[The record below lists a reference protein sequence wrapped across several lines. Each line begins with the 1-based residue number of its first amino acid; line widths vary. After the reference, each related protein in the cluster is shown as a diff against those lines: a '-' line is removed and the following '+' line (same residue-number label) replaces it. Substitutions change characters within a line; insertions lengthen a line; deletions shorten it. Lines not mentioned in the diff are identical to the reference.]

1 MASVTPPEV
10 RDLPNSGGQGR
21 EPLRPNVLRLFSR
34 FWALVLKYPNFSL
47 GILLS
52 VAVCAPWLNGGR
64 LLLLDFSTA
73 QSGALFPSQ
82 LLGLH
87 GGLVSGYP
95 FGFFASLILKAF
107 GSFGSVVPVFIF
119 FPIASVAIGRL
130 IPGEKLGKLA
140 GALLYCINPFVYDRI
155 FVGHLGLLLGYALL
169 PFAFSSLLRIPSSD
183 RRFSGLSLGIWW
195 TVLIGCSPH
204 FLWIFGIPLGLF
216 LVLNLTTWKVTKSLL
231 VAVGFVVLTNLYI
244 VIDARAGGIDQRIG
258 INNLIAYRTLSDPH
272 LGLLANVV
280 GLYGFW
286 RLGPA
291 LAKNLI
297 TGWPLVLLGILVV
310 AGSGFYGAIKRRSS
324 FSTSTWTRRN
334 LLFILLC
341 GILGILL
348 AMGDQGPTGSVFR
361 FAYLHVPFF
370 VVMREPQK
378 FLMLWAMVLALG
390 FGMGIG
396 GLKQAMRDGRVQ
408 KLLFI
413 VILALPIIYQPLMF
427 WGLSGQVQTSHYPK
441 SWYSVRSMIND
452 RQGALLAL
460 PWHMY
465 LAFPFTGHRVI
476 ANPASQFFGGND
488 IVGGNVELPNIFTTS
503 TSERQAYLDY
513 ILPKGGEMT
522 DFGALLKPLGVQY
535 LALFKTVDWKKYSW
549 LTHQHDMRLVY
560 SSGSVELFLN
570 RDFKGMAYESPATTS
585 VSNLSQLIA
594 LARLYKLDNQ
604 TVVLGH
610 LYPIESGQKVAA
622 GDGSLG
628 TIPEATIKLTS
639 STQFEVSSNSPGW
652 VNIAIPYDSGWKI
665 GNISPVETASG
676 TMAWYLGRGSYQGN
690 FVPAFT
696 SLAGDLFSLAVFL
709 AGIATIVLTS
719 IARRKVKES

>member
-1 MASVTPPEV
+1 MSPIAKDATVLEQQGENPSLPLASK
-10 RDLPNSGGQGR
+10 LKGR
-21 EPLRPNVLRLFSR
+21 V
-34 FWALVLKYPNFSL
+34 WALVLAYPNLFL
-47 GILLS
+47 GMLLS
-52 VAVCAPWLNGGR
+52 VAVCAPWFNGGR
-64 LLLLDFSTA
+64 LLLLDWSTA
-73 QSGALFPSQ
+73 QPTQLFPSQ

-95 FGFFASLILKAF
+95 FGFFVNVLLRLFGVF
-107 GSFGSVVPVFIF
+107 GSIIPVIIF
-119 FPIASVAIGRL
+119 FPIASIAIGRL
-130 IPGEKLGKLA
+130 IPGQKIGKLA
-140 GALLYCINPFVYDRI
+140 GALLYCVNPFVYDRI
-155 FVGHLGLLLGYALL
+155 FVGHLGLLLGYALI
-169 PFAFSSLLRIPSSD
+169 PFAFLSLLFVGSSV
-183 RRFSGLSLGIWW
+183 RRFNGIKLGIWW
-195 TVLIGCSPH
+195 TALIGCSPH

-476 ANPASQFFGGND
+476 ANPISQFFGGNV

-513 ILPKGGEMT
+513 ILPKGGELT

-535 LALFKTVDWKKYSW
+535 VALFKTVDWKKYSW
-549 LTHQHDMRLVY
+549 LTHQHDMRPVY
-560 SSGSVELFLN
+560 RSGSVELFLN
-570 RDFKGMAYESPATTS
+570 RDFKGMAYKSPATTS
-585 VSNLSQLIA
+585 VSNLSQLITI
-594 LARLYKLDNQ
+594 ARLGKLDNQ

-610 LYPIESGQKVAA
+610 VYPISPEQKKV
-622 GDGSLG
+622 GDTSFG
-628 TIPEATIKLTS
+628 TIPEATIKQTS
-639 STQFEVSSNSPGW
+639 STHFEVSSNSPGW
-652 VNIAIPYDSGWKI
+652 VNIALPYDSGWKI

-676 TMAWYLGRGSYQGN
+676 TMAWYLGRGSFEGH
-690 FVPAFT
+690 FAPAFP
-696 SLAGDLFSLAVFL
+696 SLIGDLFSLVAFL
-709 AGIATIVLTS
+709 VGIAIIVLTS

>member
-1 MASVTPPEV
+1 MASVSPPEV
-10 RDLPNSGGQGR
+10 RDMPNSGGQER

-34 FWALVLKYPNFSL
+34 LWALVLKYPNFSL

-52 VAVCAPWLNGGR
+52 AAVCAPWLNGDR

-95 FGFFASLILKAF
+95 FGFFASLILKVF
-107 GSFGSVVPVFIF
+107 GSFGSVVPVIIF

-140 GALLYCINPFVYDRI
+140 GALLYCVNPFVYDRI
-155 FVGHLGLLLGYALL
+155 FVGHIGLLLGYALL
-169 PFAFSSLLRIPSSD
+169 PFAFSSLVRIASSD

-231 VAVGFVVLTNLYI
+231 AAVGFVVLTNLYI

-310 AGSGFYGAIKRRSS
+310 AGSGFYGAIRGRSS
-324 FSTSTWTRRN
+324 FSASTWTRRN
-334 LLFILLC
+334 LIFILLC
-341 GILGILL
+341 GVLGIFL
-348 AMGDQGPTGSVFR
+348 AMGDQGLTGSAFR

-370 VVMREPQK
+370 AVMREPQK
-378 FLMLWAMVLALG
+378 FLMLWTMVLALG

-396 GLKQAMRDGRVQ
+396 GLKQAIRDGRGQ

-413 VILALPIIYQPLMF
+413 VILTLPIIYQPLMF
-427 WGLSGQVQTSHYPK
+427 WGLSGQVQTSQYPK
-441 SWYSVRSMIND
+441 SWYSVRSMINEISSC
-452 RQGALLAL
+452 
-460 PWHMY
+460 PS
-465 LAFPFTGHRVI
+465 
-476 ANPASQFFGGND
+476 ASRKRGSSFDGS
-488 IVGGNVELPNIFTTS
+488 IESTTS
-503 TSERQAYLDY
+503 YDEYRKQYEWPSGYKVLCECR
-513 ILPKGGEMT
+513 PKAPE
-522 DFGALLKPLGVQY
+522 
-535 LALFKTVDWKKYSW
+535 
-549 LTHQHDMRLVY
+549 
-560 SSGSVELFLN
+560 
-570 RDFKGMAYESPATTS
+570 
-585 VSNLSQLIA
+585 
-594 LARLYKLDNQ
+594 
-604 TVVLGH
+604 
-610 LYPIESGQKVAA
+610 PI
-622 GDGSLG
+622 
-628 TIPEATIKLTS
+628 
-639 STQFEVSSNSPGW
+639 
-652 VNIAIPYDSGWKI
+652 
-665 GNISPVETASG
+665 
-676 TMAWYLGRGSYQGN
+676 
-690 FVPAFT
+690 
-696 SLAGDLFSLAVFL
+696 
-709 AGIATIVLTS
+709 
-719 IARRKVKES
+719 